1 MMEEMEVF
9 KGMKGTETEME
20 KMKEAVEELS
30 KDFESQQVIRGML
43 KPEEARR
50 IEEATKEVILDALE
64 EFGGI
69 KANER
74 QFIEFETKRIVI
86 ETKSK
91 APNLKAEIAAAKCN
105 KNHIE
110 LLKNNLKY
118 LDEMDEDPDYVKLKI
133 VYDKARMRI
142 QQRLKDDP
150 KYRTKL
156 ETPKVAFLWSEI
168 LRRDDVQCV
177 VKLLQ
182 TGSLVEPLEQGW
194 VPFLTYDLGDG
205 NMREIGGKSL
215 REGST
220 AEHLGLAGSVCLV
233 WSSRWG
239 SRMELAS
246 SVPRQCSYIL
256 NSNISQFN
264 LILRWAQLDFRL
276 GPI

>member
-9 KGMKGTETEME
+9 KEMKGTETEME
-20 KMKEAVEELS
+20 KMKEAVEELT
-30 KDFESQQVIRGML
+30 KDFESQQVIRSML

-50 IEEATKEVILDALE
+50 IEEATKELILDTLE

-74 QFIEFETKRIVI
+74 KFIEFETKRIVI

-91 APNLKAEIAAAKCN
+91 VPNLKAEIAAAKCN
-105 KNHIE
+105 KNHIK

-118 LDEMDEDPDYVKLKI
+118 LDEMEEDPDYVKLKI

-168 LRRDDVQCV
+168 LRRDDVQCT

-194 VPFLTYDLGDG
+194 VPSLTYDLGDG
-205 NMREIGGKSL
+205 NRGEIGGKSL

-220 AEHLGLAGSVCLV
+220 AEDLGLAGSVCLV
-233 WSSRWG
+233 WSSR
-239 SRMELAS
+239 
-246 SVPRQCSYIL
+246 
-256 NSNISQFN
+256 
-264 LILRWAQLDFRL
+264 
-276 GPI
+276 